1 LIAGH
6 PGESEFDF
14 EEMKGFVEKSR
25 FERLGVFTY
34 SHEEGTHSFS
44 MQDDVPAAVKQVRAD
59 AIMDLQE
66 KISFELNQ
74 AKVGKEF
81 KVLIDRIEGANYV
94 GRTEYDSPEVDN
106 EVIISSENNYLR
118 IGDFSMI
125 KITRAEEFDL
135 FGIPVQPA

>member
-1 LIAGH
+1 
-6 PGESEFDF
+6 
-14 EEMKGFVEKSR
+14 
-25 FERLGVFTY
+25 
-34 SHEEGTHSFS
+34 
-44 MQDDVPAAVKQVRAD
+44 
-59 AIMDLQE
+59 MDLQE